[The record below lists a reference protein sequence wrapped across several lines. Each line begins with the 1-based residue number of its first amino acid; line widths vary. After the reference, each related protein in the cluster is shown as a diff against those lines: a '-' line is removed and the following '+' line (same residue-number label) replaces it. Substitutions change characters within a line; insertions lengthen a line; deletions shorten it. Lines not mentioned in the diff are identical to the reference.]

1 MRIEGGLV
9 SPAQKSTSNRVK
21 GFVTIHIVLQC
32 ALGCT
37 VAWSA
42 TDAVEEG
49 GVQGFVTAQN
59 DDAVEDEGKAS
70 GTPNHGKVSFEE
82 RQILKITFL

>member
-1 MRIEGGLV
+1 MERG
-9 SPAQKSTSNRVK
+9 
-21 GFVTIHIVLQC
+21 
-32 ALGCT
+32 
-37 VAWSA
+37 
-42 TDAVEEG
+42 EG